1 MAPLLPDV
9 DDPVLNTILPV
20 TPLSP
25 ALGVVS
31 NIAPLLRLLLDP
43 DVRYRAPPV
52 TVEVA
57 KPADSTSSP
66 PVPLFPLPTVKY
78 TAPAR
83 PEEALPEPIY
93 KAPLFPLEETPL
105 LKTISPLA
113 PLVPEFAVEIT
124 IDPLDDMLLPEVTD
138 TLPPTLAVVAA
149 PPVIEIAPPVFPF
162 PTLRTIPPACP
173 DLANPVIK

>member
-83 PEEALPEPIY
+83 PPVALPEPMY
-93 KAPLFPLEETPL
+93 NAPL
-105 LKTISPLA
+105 
-113 PLVPEFAVEIT
+113 
-124 IDPLDDMLLPEVTD
+124 LP
-138 TLPPTLAVVAA
+138 VVAA
-149 PPVIEIAPPVFPF
+149 PELNETHPETPEV
-162 PTLRTIPPACP
+162 PA
-173 DLANPVIK
+173 DGV